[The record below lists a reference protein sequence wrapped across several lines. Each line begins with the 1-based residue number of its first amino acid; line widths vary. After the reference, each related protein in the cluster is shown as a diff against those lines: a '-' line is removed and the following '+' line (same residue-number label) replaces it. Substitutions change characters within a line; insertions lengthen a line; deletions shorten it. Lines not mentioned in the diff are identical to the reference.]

1 MFFFQVFYF
10 FLFRMF
16 VSLSKREFQDFQS
29 DFFKRCFSNG
39 NFKRSLEHIGAPWN
53 PTPIQKVY
61 GWNLGAP
68 QKQSIHLAWHLLN

>member
-1 MFFFQVFYF
+1 MSVKEKLRAVHAKAVKRQFQEVSQRNVFFSSFLF

-39 NFKRSLEHIGAPWN
+39 NFKRSLEHIGAP
-53 PTPIQKVY
+53 
-61 GWNLGAP
+61 
-68 QKQSIHLAWHLLN
+68 